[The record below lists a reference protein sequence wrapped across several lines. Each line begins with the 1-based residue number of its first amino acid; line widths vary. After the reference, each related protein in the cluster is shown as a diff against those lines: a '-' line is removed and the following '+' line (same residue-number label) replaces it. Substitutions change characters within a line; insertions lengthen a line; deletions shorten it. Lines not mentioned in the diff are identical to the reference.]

1 MNAKVEQQS
10 SILDT
15 LRLLLA
21 VLIVIAGI
29 GGFYHFDT
37 ESMLYRVL
45 ALLAVV
51 AVAIGVASTSL
62 QGKTFWRFA
71 FDARTEV
78 RKVIWPTRPETI
90 QSTLIVLL
98 VVLLIGLFL
107 WGVDSLLGWTLRSII
122 GTGA

>member
-1 MNAKVEQQS
+1 M
-10 SILDT
+10 LDT
-15 LRLLLA
+15 LKLLLA
-21 VLIVIAGI
+21 VLIVVAGI

-45 ALLAVV
+45 ALLVVV
-51 AVAIGVASTSL
+51 AIAIGIASVST

-78 RKVIWPTRPETI
+78 RKVVWPTRPETI
-90 QSTLIVLL
+90 QTTLVVLF

-107 WGVDSLLGWTLRSII
+107 WGVDSLLGWILRSII